1 MNENINNFLTFIE
14 KDIAA
19 KKLLI
24 QTLPIKT
31 KTNIKKFN
39 ETINFYETKYEEYRS
54 GVRNYLLAKSRSFEI
69 KDTESETIKN
79 QINEKVI
86 VLEHIKFLLN
96 PFNTYIEKMGF
107 DILIYQLRNY
117 YAFNFNSLNEIINEF
132 LDKFEL
138 AGIKL
143 TKNNFEYTC
152 YVNEYMTSFLE
163 VRYSTEKNYSKLSE
177 IFEKIYWVN
186 PDIIR
191 HIELNF
197 RKLIRI
203 NSKVFN
209 EYILKIQNEAMQNN
223 NIINYEDCLE
233 KLKFAHIEL
242 KNASKETIADII
254 TKSKNNEFNI
264 EQYLENNKVRVNA
277 YNSLI
282 PSNISLNDANQMNN
296 IYENLEK
303 FKDNI
308 LEYEQYLKFLPI
320 FNLFKTEFESL
331 LTTEVKDYKE
341 LNQVKESIEQ
351 KEKELEKINK
361 KIFGGKFPF
370 FEIKNENKI
379 KQLKTESIV
388 KTKELYELYK
398 TYDEKYFYSKVL
410 SNLNK
415 NITISD
421 VLHLYYS
428 FDYFKKIA
436 IQKAYETNS
445 YDEIIQ
451 YSNSFDLFAM
461 DPTNIIITGIPVFEP
476 SNVPRIIS
484 NKYRLCNINITEE
497 ELEEDNL
504 KSLLNKIT
512 LILRIKKIEESSS
525 SIEKI
530 WFMTWVEK
538 MISKESDN

>member
-1 MNENINNFLTFIE
+1 MNDFLTFIE

-19 KKLLI
+19 KKISI

-39 ETINFYETKYEEYRS
+39 ETIENYETKYEEYRS

-69 KDTESETIKN
+69 NNTEESENIREQIKV
-79 QINEKVI
+79 KVI
-86 VLEHIKFLLN
+86 ELEHIKFLLN
-96 PFNTYIEKMGF
+96 PFNTPTEKMGF
-107 DILIYQLRNY
+107 DVLIYQLRNY
-117 YAFNFNSLNEIINEF
+117 YAFNFNSLNEIINNF
-132 LDKFEL
+132 LDKFEQ

-143 TKNNFEYTC
+143 TKNDFEYTC

-163 VRYSTEKNYSKLSE
+163 ARYSTEKDYSKLSE
-177 IFEKIYWVN
+177 IFEKIYWTN

-203 NSKVFN
+203 HSKTFN
-209 EYILKIQNEAMQNN
+209 AYILKIQTEAMQNN
-223 NIINYEDCLE
+223 NILNYEDCLE
-233 KLKFAHIEL
+233 KLKNAHIEL
-242 KNASKETIADII
+242 KTASKENIIEII

-264 EQYLENNKVRVNA
+264 EQYLENHKVRINA

-282 PSNISLNDANQMNN
+282 PSNISQADEIQMQD
-296 IYENLEK
+296 IYQNLDK
-303 FKDNI
+303 LKDNI
-308 LEYEQYLKFLPI
+308 LEYENYLNFLPI
-320 FNLFKTEFESL
+320 INLFKEEFESL
-331 LTTEVKDYKE
+331 LSKETKDYKE
-341 LNQVKESIEQ
+341 LNQVIESIEQ
-351 KEKELEKINK
+351 KEKELDKINK
-361 KIFGGKFPF
+361 KISGGKFPF
-370 FEIKNENKI
+370 FEIKNEKNI
-379 KQLKTESIV
+379 KLLKTESIA

-398 TYDEKYFYSKVL
+398 TYDEKYFISKVL
-410 SNLNK
+410 SNLDK
-415 NITISD
+415 NITIAD

-428 FDYFKKIA
+428 FDYFKKMA

-451 YSNSFDLFAM
+451 YSNNFDLYAM
-461 DPTNIIITGIPVFEP
+461 DSTNIIITGIPVFEE
-476 SNVPRIIS
+476 SNIPRIIS
-484 NKYRLCNINITEE
+484 NKYRLCNINITEN
-497 ELEEDNL
+497 ELEEENL

-512 LILRIKKIEESSS
+512 LILRVKKVEDSST

-538 MISKESDN
+538 MISKESDNV

>member
-1 MNENINNFLTFIE
+1 MNDFLNFIE

-19 KKLLI
+19 KKISI
-24 QTLPIKT
+24 QTLPIRT

-39 ETINFYETKYEEYRS
+39 ETIELYKSKYEEYRS

-69 KDTESETIKN
+69 KDSENEIIKN

-96 PFNTYIEKMGF
+96 PFNTSVEKMGF
-107 DILIYQLRNY
+107 DVLIYQLSNY
-117 YAFNFNSLNEIINEF
+117 YVFNFNSLNEIINNF

-143 TKNNFEYTC
+143 TKNDFDYTC

-163 VRYSTEKNYSKLSE
+163 VRYSIDRNYGKLSD

-203 NSKVFN
+203 HLKTFN
-209 EYILKIQNEAMQNN
+209 AYILKIQTEAMQNN
-223 NIINYEDCLE
+223 NILNYDDCLE
-233 KLKFAHIEL
+233 KLKAVHVEL
-242 KNASKETIADII
+242 KNASKENVVDII
-254 TKSKNNEFNI
+254 EKSKNNEFNI
-264 EQYLENNKVRVNA
+264 EQYLENNKVRINA

-282 PSNISLNDANQMNN
+282 PSNISLDDKIQMDG
-296 IYENLEK
+296 IYQNLDK
-303 FKDNI
+303 FRDSV
-308 LEYEQYLKFLPI
+308 LEYENYLKFLPI
-320 FNLFKTEFESL
+320 FNLFKTEFGDL
-331 LTTEVKDYKE
+331 LSNEPKEYKE
-341 LNQVKESIEQ
+341 LNQIVESIET
-351 KEKELEKINK
+351 KEKELYKINR
-361 KIFGGKFPF
+361 KIFGGKLPF
-370 FEIKNENKI
+370 FETKNENKL
-379 KQLKTESIV
+379 KMLKTESIA

-398 TYDEKYFYSKVL
+398 VYDEKYFYSKVL

-415 NITISD
+415 NISISD

-436 IQKAYETNS
+436 IHKAYETNS

-451 YSNSFDLFAM
+451 YSNSFDLYAM
-461 DPTNIIITGIPVFEP
+461 DSTNIIITGIPVFEE
-476 SNVPRIIS
+476 SNIPRIIS
-484 NKYRLCNINITEE
+484 NKYRLCNINVNEN
-497 ELEEDNL
+497 ELEEENL
-504 KSLLNKIT
+504 KNLLNKIT
-512 LILRIKKIEESSS
+512 LILRIKKIEESSFS
-525 SIEKI
+525 VDKI

-538 MISKESDN
+538 MVNKESDNM